1 MEFPLFRRYPNEKSY
16 FRIESPTEL
25 FELKLV
31 GQVWIK
37 YTVKATQYPEIVMI
51 RDLMT
56 EGLVITEEEF
66 NIVLSKV
73 L

>member
-1 MEFPLFRRYPNEKSY
+1 MEFPLFRKYPNEKSY
-16 FRIESPTEL
+16 FRIERPTEL
-25 FELKLV
+25 LELKLV